1 MSHHRHHQ
9 DQPSDESGTNQ
20 VGDLDDDA
28 FDALEDE
35 VDRLAVQPQ
44 GEPPAAVQHAHTPP
58 GSIRTEDDFKA
69 VVQEA
74 LDALP
79 DEFREAVQHVVIVV
93 SDDGAKVQAYGQ
105 YIGRGAGNEFE
116 IGRPDGYVVPDEIV
130 IYRDTLTR
138 DFGKNPA
145 LLRQQITRTVR
156 HEVGHHLGLDEDG
169 IRRLGL

>member
-20 VGDLDDDA
+20 VGDLDDND

-35 VDRLAVQPQ
+35 VDRLAAQPQ
-44 GEPPAAVQHAHTPP
+44 SEPAAPVQHTRQ
-58 GSIRTEDDFKA
+58 GSLRTEDDFKA

-79 DEFREAVQHVVIVV
+79 EEFGRAVQHVVIVV

-116 IGRPDGYVVPDEIV
+116 IGRPDGYIVPDEIV

-138 DFGKNPA
+138 DFGKNPP

>member
-1 MSHHRHHQ
+1 MSHHRHQH
-9 DQPSDESGTNQ
+9 DPPADESGAEH
-20 VGDLDDDA
+20 VDELDDRS
-28 FDALEDE
+28 FDELEDE
-35 VDRLAVQPQ
+35 VERLAAQAQDGPVV
-44 GEPPAAVQHAHTPP
+44 PADGRVQH
-58 GSIRTEDDFKA
+58 GQIRTEDDFKA

-79 DEFREAVQHVVIVV
+79 DEFRHAVQHVVIVV

-105 YIGRGAGNEFE
+105 YIGRGAGNEYE

-138 DFGKNPA
+138 DFGENPA